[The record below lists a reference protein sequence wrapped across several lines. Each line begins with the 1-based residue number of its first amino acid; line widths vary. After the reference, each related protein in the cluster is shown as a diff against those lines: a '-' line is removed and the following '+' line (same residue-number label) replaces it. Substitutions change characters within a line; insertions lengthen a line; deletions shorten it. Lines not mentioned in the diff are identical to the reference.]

1 MSTYI
6 NINTLEYPL
15 HEGDIRLKYPNI
27 TEDQTGETFPCPEE
41 FALVKFVEPPSIN
54 VQTQIVRM
62 DQPKLVDGVW
72 TTQWTIIESTDGWE
86 VYQKYLAKM
95 EALQAK
101 HDNPTSNT
109 ANTTGNM
116 YTFEDMFPV
125 NTTNTANT

>member
-41 FALVKFVEPPSIN
+41 FALVKFVDQPSIN

-72 TTQWTIIESTDGWE
+72 TTQWTIIESTAGWE

-109 ANTTGNM
+109 ANTTENM
-116 YTFEDMFPV
+116 YTFENMFPV
-125 NTTNTANT
+125 NTTNT